1 MNKKKLAATLLLGPI
16 LLLSISSACAAQNSA
31 DRITSIV
38 RRGDLEVKVS
48 VDGNIEVPAAVNLY
62 FDTTMFTPPYSAKI
76 KEIYVEKGDIVKAG
90 ALLAKLDDTAQ
101 KLAVEAAQYTLE
113 LALNNVVQTVCCGV
127 TRSPGFYSDAV
138 ALKRFEFA
146 RQELERAQTYLQDG
160 RYEASAEQMVLARLD
175 LEGVR
180 DFYSDTSYRNVRPDL
195 NDINQNSNFAM
206 EVEDALNRVTDI
218 IDGVSQIE
226 ELYKEGRFENARGNL
241 SALLINMDDAYSA
254 VKRLNHLP
262 GGTTFADS
270 CTAYTVISEVMSSL
284 DMLDKLAK
292 EKEFD
297 GVRYAEMISRIRHE
311 LELTDKVINE
321 NISVYRQGLNLKALR
336 DYNINIQT
344 AIINLERAK
353 QALLKTELIA
363 PFDGRIEDINLRAG
377 DLIVQRYSTTGA
389 PIDSYV
395 IRLANLSYIR
405 MTGMVDEI
413 GAVKIK
419 AGQKARVFID
429 ADPGRQY
436 DGTVK
441 FISSFGPLQSS
452 GIQYYGTIQS
462 TVPTYKVE
470 IEMEREQAQGLYG
483 GLSATA
489 EILIDKK
496 TDVLIVPN
504 EALRGKNG
512 DYTVRVVH
520 DRTGGLIEER
530 PVKIGLQTRTQS
542 EVLSGLTE
550 GEVILLDKVSG
561 PVRPL
566 NIKK

>member
-1 MNKKKLAATLLLGPI
+1 MNKKKLAKVFI
-16 LLLSISSACAAQNSA
+16 LWLVVLALISPACAEQNST
-31 DRITSIV
+31 DRLTYTV
-38 RRGDLEVKVS
+38 KRGDLELKVS

-90 ALLAKLDDTAQ
+90 ALLAKLDDTTQ
-101 KLAVEAAQYTLE
+101 KLAVESAQYALE
-113 LALNNVVQTVCCGV
+113 MALNNVVQTVCCGV
-127 TRSPGFYSDAV
+127 TRSPGFYIDAV

-146 RQELERAQTYLQDG
+146 KKELEQAQIYLQG
-160 RYEASAEQMVLARLD
+160 GEYEASAEQLVLAKLD
-175 LEGVR
+175 LEGVK
-180 DFYSDTSYRNVRPDL
+180 DFYSNPSYRNVRPDL
-195 NDINQNSNFAM
+195 NDINQSSNFAM
-206 EVEDALNRVTDI
+206 EIENVINKVTDAIEEVSQVEEMYKKGKYEDAL
-218 IDGVSQIE
+218 
-226 ELYKEGRFENARGNL
+226 GNL
-241 SALLINMDDAYSA
+241 NALLMSMDDTYSM

-262 GGTTFADS
+262 GGTTFTDS
-270 CTAYTVISEVMSSL
+270 CTAYTVISEVMNSL
-284 DMLDKLAK
+284 DMLDKLARA
-292 EKEFD
+292 KEFD
-297 GVRYAEMISRIRHE
+297 GVGYAEAISRIRHE
-311 LELTDKVINE
+311 LELTDKIINE
-321 NISVYRQGLNLKALR
+321 NVSTYRQGLNLKVLR

-377 DLIVQRYSTTGA
+377 DLIVQRYSTTGN

-413 GAVKIK
+413 DAVKIK
-419 AGQKARVFID
+419 AGQTARVFID
-429 ADPGRQY
+429 ADPERQY
-436 DGTVK
+436 NGTIK

-452 GIQYYGTIQS
+452 GIQYYGTLQS

-470 IEMEREQAQGLYG
+470 IEIDRDQAQSLYG

-496 TDVLIVPN
+496 TNVLIVPT
-504 EALRGKNG
+504 EALKGKNG
-512 DYTVRVVH
+512 DYTVRVVG
-520 DRTGGLIEER
+520 DRTAGLIEER
-530 PVKIGLQTRTQS
+530 PVKIGLKTRTQA
-542 EVLSGLTE
+542 EVLAGLTE
-550 GEVILLDKVSG
+550 GEVVLLDKVSG

>member
-1 MNKKKLAATLLLGPI
+1 MNKKKLAKVFI
-16 LLLSISSACAAQNSA
+16 LWLVVLALISPACAEQNST
-31 DRITSIV
+31 DRLTYTV
-38 RRGDLEVKVS
+38 KRGDLELKVS

-90 ALLAKLDDTAQ
+90 ALLAKLDDTTQ
-101 KLAVEAAQYTLE
+101 KLAVESAQYALE
-113 LALNNVVQTVCCGV
+113 MALNNVVQTVCCGV

-146 RQELERAQTYLQDG
+146 KKELEQAQIYLQG
-160 RYEASAEQMVLARLD
+160 GEYEASAEQLVLAKLD
-175 LEGVR
+175 LEGVK
-180 DFYSDTSYRNVRPDL
+180 DFYSNPSYRNVRPDL
-195 NDINQNSNFAM
+195 NDINQSSNFAM
-206 EVEDALNRVTDI
+206 EIENVINKVTDAIEEVSQVEEMYKKGKYEDAL
-218 IDGVSQIE
+218 
-226 ELYKEGRFENARGNL
+226 GNL
-241 SALLINMDDAYSA
+241 NALLMSMDDTYSM

-262 GGTTFADS
+262 GGTTFTDS
-270 CTAYTVISEVMSSL
+270 CTAYTVISEVMNSL
-284 DMLDKLAK
+284 DMLDKLARA
-292 EKEFD
+292 KEFD
-297 GVRYAEMISRIRHE
+297 GVGYAEAISRIRHE
-311 LELTDKVINE
+311 LELTDKIINE
-321 NISVYRQGLNLKALR
+321 NVSTYRQGLNLKVLR

-377 DLIVQRYSTTGA
+377 DLIVQRYSTTGN

-413 GAVKIK
+413 DAVKIK
-419 AGQKARVFID
+419 AGQTARVFID
-429 ADPGRQY
+429 ADPERQY
-436 DGTVK
+436 NGTIK

-452 GIQYYGTIQS
+452 GIQYYGTLQS

-470 IEMEREQAQGLYG
+470 IEIDRDQAQSLYG

-496 TDVLIVPN
+496 TNVLIVPT
-504 EALRGKNG
+504 EALKGKNG
-512 DYTVRVVH
+512 DYTVRVVG
-520 DRTGGLIEER
+520 DRTAGLIEER
-530 PVKIGLQTRTQS
+530 PVKIGLKTRTQA
-542 EVLSGLTE
+542 EVLAGLTE
-550 GEVILLDKVSG
+550 GEVVLLDKVSG